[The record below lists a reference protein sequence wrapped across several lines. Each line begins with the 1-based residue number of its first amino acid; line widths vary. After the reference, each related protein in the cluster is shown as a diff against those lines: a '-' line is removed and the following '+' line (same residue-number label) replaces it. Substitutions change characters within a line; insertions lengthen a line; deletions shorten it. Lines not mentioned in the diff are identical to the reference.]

1 MSGDI
6 ETVTRL
12 QNLFVTFLLLPN
24 SVEHTRLSSID
35 CEHRKSNMRAKE
47 VRAIKARVKKAK
59 AKSKHRVTSKIISG
73 FIKQAKVETSDY
85 ILKNRNPSKEWE

>member
-1 MSGDI
+1 
-6 ETVTRL
+6 
-12 QNLFVTFLLLPN
+12 
-24 SVEHTRLSSID
+24 
-35 CEHRKSNMRAKE
+35 MRAKE

-73 FIKQAKVETSDY
+73 FIKQATVETSDY